1 MQKIVLVTGAST
13 GIGFD
18 CVRILTENDFLVVAT
33 VRKES
38 DKENLLKTFGAKVKV
53 LLLDVSDL
61 AAVERLP
68 ILLKSEFQITSLYGL
83 VNNAGVAFAAPF
95 ALQDFSEV
103 QTTINVNVI
112 SLMKVTQVLLP
123 LLGLN
128 GTGPKGRIVNI
139 SSIAGQ
145 LAAPFLGVYAAS
157 KHAVEGFSNALR
169 KELMVCGIK
178 VSIVGPG
185 SIQTPIW
192 EKGFEK
198 VKEKYD
204 QTIFAKPF
212 KIFIKIALKQVD
224 AALPVSDVSDC
235 ILDAL
240 TATNPKIRYAP
251 MPKKFENW
259 YLPKMVPTSVYDAMT
274 AKVLSLKP

>member
-1 MQKIVLVTGAST
+1 M
-13 GIGFD
+13 
-18 CVRILTENDFLVVAT
+18 
-33 VRKES
+33 
-38 DKENLLKTFGAKVKV
+38 
-53 LLLDVSDL
+53 
-61 AAVERLP
+61 
-68 ILLKSEFQITSLYGL
+68 YGL

-212 KIFIKIALKQVD
+212 KIFIKIL
-224 AALPVSDVSDC
+224 
-235 ILDAL
+235 
-240 TATNPKIRYAP
+240 
-251 MPKKFENW
+251 
-259 YLPKMVPTSVYDAMT
+259 
-274 AKVLSLKP
+274 